1 MPGRAIPCLV
11 AAVAAVVA
19 GCFDPHFDD
28 PTCSAAGECPPG
40 WVCLAGPTKVC
51 VAENEIPD
59 GAADAIPDAV
69 GDAAISD
76 APVDSPPVDAAAS
89 SVEPDGAVS
98 ACVEPT
104 WIPVLTNGGFDEGR
118 EPWLREPAGIESI
131 FPSGP
136 ELPVLPEAGGW
147 AAFLGGHDNRQQV
160 LAQAVA
166 LPVGTTRVRFKA
178 AKCLVTAEVEPR
190 AFDTMTVDLVA
201 RSDDTTVLVSFAAWS
216 NLDAVG
222 ACQWSYVDEV
232 RDLPD
237 APPGAALRIFSRL
250 DGRKVTTL
258 YLDSLSVQAFAC
270 PPAP

>member
-1 MPGRAIPCLV
+1 MRDRLAIPRHAAALV
-11 AAVAAVVA
+11 PAVAALA
-19 GCFDPHFDD
+19 SCFDPHFVD

-40 WVCLAGPTKVC
+40 WGCLNGPTKAC
-51 VAENEIPD
+51 VADDEVPD
-59 GAADAIPDAV
+59 GATDAIGDAV
-69 GDAAISD
+69 ISD
-76 APVDSPPVDAAAS
+76 APVDAVS
-89 SVEPDGAVS
+89 SVDPDGAPS
-98 ACVEPT
+98 ACEPT
-104 WIPVLTNGGFDEGR
+104 WIEVLTNGGFDDGR

-136 ELPVLPEAGGW
+136 ELPVRPEAGGW

-166 LPVGTTRVRFKA
+166 LPAGTTRVRFKA

-190 AFDTMTVDLVA
+190 AFDTMTIDLVA
-201 RSDDTTVLVSFAAWS
+201 RSDDTAVLVSFAAWS

-232 RDLPD
+232 RDLAP
-237 APPGAALRIFSRL
+237 APPGAALRIFSKL
-250 DGRKVTTL
+250 DGSKVTTL

-270 PPAP
+270 PSAPP